1 MRLDVERVTWEVEA
15 KKILNEITLCAD
27 NGEFVGL
34 IGPNGSGKSSLL
46 RCIYRSLRPDA
57 GLISIDGG
65 DIGQTTIRD
74 SARKTAVVLQETPS
88 EFDFQV
94 DEIVF
99 MGRTPHK
106 GLLDRETDEDRRIV
120 AESLERVGMTEFGD
134 RNFWTLSGGEK
145 QRVIVARALAQQ
157 TRFLVLDEPTNHLD
171 IKFQIG
177 ILDLVKGLGVTTLAA
192 LHDLNLAAGYC
203 DRIYAISEG
212 EIVASGSPEQ
222 VLRPELIRS
231 IYGIGAVVQSHPKT
245 GRPHLLFYSENGR

>member
-1 MRLDVERVTWEVEA
+1 MRLDVEQVTWEVET
-15 KKILNEITLCAD
+15 KRILNEVTLNAND
-27 NGEFVGL
+27 DEFVGL

-46 RCIYRSLRPDA
+46 RCIYRSLRPNA

-65 DIGQTTIRD
+65 DIAQMTIRD

-94 DEIVF
+94 EEIVF

-120 AESLERVGMTEFGD
+120 AESLERVGMTEFAD

-177 ILDLVKGLGVTTLAA
+177 ILDLVKGLRVTTLAA
-192 LHDLNLAAGYC
+192 LHDLNLAASYC
-203 DRIYAISEG
+203 DRIYAISDG
-212 EIVASGSPEQ
+212 EIVASGAPEE

-231 IYGIGAVVQSHPKT
+231 IYGIGAIVQPHPKT
-245 GRPHLLFYSENGR
+245 GRPHLLFYSDNGH

>member
-1 MRLDVERVTWEVEA
+1 M
-15 KKILNEITLCAD
+15 
-27 NGEFVGL
+27 
-34 IGPNGSGKSSLL
+34 L
-46 RCIYRSLRPDA
+46 RCIYRSLQPDA

-65 DIGQTTIRD
+65 DVTQMTIRD

-94 DEIVF
+94 EEIVF

-120 AESLERVGMTEFGD
+120 AESLERVGMTEFAG

-171 IKFQIG
+171 IRVSDWNTRSRK
-177 ILDLVKGLGVTTLAA
+177 
-192 LHDLNLAAGYC
+192 
-203 DRIYAISEG
+203 
-212 EIVASGSPEQ
+212 GSPRHYFGGFARLESGGQ
-222 VLRPELIRS
+222 LLRPNLRYFRRRNRGVGRS
-231 IYGIGAVVQSHPKT
+231 GGSAAA
-245 GRPHLLFYSENGR
+245 

>member
-1 MRLDVERVTWEVEA
+1 MRVDVERVTWEVEA
-15 KKILNEITLCAD
+15 KKILNEVTMRAS

-46 RCIYRSLRPDA
+46 RCIYRSLQPDA

-65 DIGQTTIRD
+65 DVTQMTIRD

-94 DEIVF
+94 EEIVF

-120 AESLERVGMTEFGD
+120 AESLERVGMTEFAG

-171 IKFQIG
+171 IRFQIG
-177 ILDLVKGLGVTTLAA
+177 ILDLVKGLHVTTLAA
-192 LHDLNLAAGYC
+192 LHDLNLAASYC

-212 EIVASGSPEQ
+212 EIVASGAPEQ

-231 IYGIGAVVQSHPKT
+231 IYGIGAIVQPHPKT
-245 GRPHLLFYSENGR
+245 GRPHLLFYSDNGH

>member
-1 MRLDVERVTWEVEA
+1 MEVEA
-15 KKILNEITLCAD
+15 KKILDEVTLHAS

-46 RCIYRSLRPDA
+46 RCIYRSLQPNA

-65 DIGQTTIRD
+65 DVTQMTVRD

-94 DEIVF
+94 EEIVF

-120 AESLERVGMTEFGD
+120 AESLERVGMTEFAG

-171 IKFQIG
+171 IRFQIG
-177 ILDLVKGLGVTTLAA
+177 ILDLVKGLRVTTLAA
-192 LHDLNLAAGYC
+192 LHDLNLAASYC

-212 EIVASGSPEQ
+212 EIVAWGAPEQ

-231 IYGIGAVVQSHPKT
+231 IYGIGAIVQLHPKT
-245 GRPHLLFYSENGR
+245 GRPHLLFYSDNGH

>member
-1 MRLDVERVTWEVEA
+1 M
-15 KKILNEITLCAD
+15 KSLCTAS
-27 NGEFVGL
+27 NGEFLGL

-46 RCIYRSLRPDA
+46 RCIYRSLQPDA

-65 DIGQTTIRD
+65 DVTQMTIRD

-94 DEIVF
+94 EEIVF

-120 AESLERVGMTEFGD
+120 AESLERVGMTEFAG

-157 TRFLVLDEPTNHLD
+157 TRFLVLDEPTHHLD

-177 ILDLVKGLGVTTLAA
+177 ILDLVKGLRVTTLAA
-192 LHDLNLAAGYC
+192 LHDLNLAASYC

-212 EIVASGSPEQ
+212 EIVASGAPEE

-231 IYGIGAVVQSHPKT
+231 IYGIGAIVQPHPKT
-245 GRPHLLFYSENGR
+245 GRPHLLFYSDNGH

>member
-1 MRLDVERVTWEVEA
+1 MRVDVERVTWEVEA
-15 KKILNEITLCAD
+15 KKILNEVTLHAS
-27 NGEFVGL
+27 NGEFLGL

-46 RCIYRSLRPDA
+46 RCVYRSLQPDA

-65 DIGQTTIRD
+65 DVTQMTIRD

-94 DEIVF
+94 EEIVF

-120 AESLERVGMTEFGD
+120 AESLERVGMTEFAD

-177 ILDLVKGLGVTTLAA
+177 ILDLVKGLRVTTLAA
-192 LHDLNLAAGYC
+192 LHDLNLAASYC

-212 EIVASGSPEQ
+212 EIVASGAPEQ

-231 IYGIGAVVQSHPKT
+231 IYGIGAIVQPHPKT
-245 GRPHLLFYSENGR
+245 GRPHLLFYSDNGH

>member
-1 MRLDVERVTWEVEA
+1 MRVDVERVTWEVEA
-15 KKILNEITLCAD
+15 KKILNEVTLSAD
-27 NGEFVGL
+27 DNEFVGL

-46 RCIYRSLRPDA
+46 RCIYRSLQPDA

-65 DIGQTTIRD
+65 DVTQMAIRD

-94 DEIVF
+94 EEIVF

-120 AESLERVGMTEFGD
+120 AESLERVDMTEFAD

-177 ILDLVKGLGVTTLAA
+177 ILDLVKGLRVTTLAA
-192 LHDLNLAAGYC
+192 LHDLNLAASYC

-212 EIVASGSPEQ
+212 EIVASGAPEQ

-231 IYGIGAVVQSHPKT
+231 IYGIGTIVQPHPKT
-245 GRPHLLFYSENGR
+245 GRPHLLFYSDNGH

>member
-1 MRLDVERVTWEVEA
+1 MRVDVERVTWEVEA
-15 KKILNEITLCAD
+15 KMILNEVTLHAS
-27 NGEFVGL
+27 NGEFLGL

-46 RCIYRSLRPDA
+46 RCIYRSLQPDA

-65 DIGQTTIRD
+65 DVTQMTIRD

-94 DEIVF
+94 EEIVF

-120 AESLERVGMTEFGD
+120 AESLERVGMTEFAG

-177 ILDLVKGLGVTTLAA
+177 ILDLVKGLRVTTLAA
-192 LHDLNLAAGYC
+192 LHDLNLAASYC

-212 EIVASGSPEQ
+212 EIVASGAPEE

-231 IYGIGAVVQSHPKT
+231 IYGIGAIVQPHPKT
-245 GRPHLLFYSENGR
+245 GRPHLLFYSDNGH

>member
-1 MRLDVERVTWEVEA
+1 MKLDVRGVTWEVEA
-15 KKILNEITLCAD
+15 QKILNEVTLRAG

-57 GLISIDGG
+57 GLISLDGG
-65 DIGQTTIRD
+65 DIGQMTIRD
-74 SARKTAVVLQETPS
+74 CARKTAVVLQETPP

-94 DEIVF
+94 EEIVF

-120 AESLERVGMTEFGD
+120 VESLERVGMAEFAG

-177 ILDLVKGLGVTTLAA
+177 ILDLVRGLGVTTLAA
-192 LHDLNLAAGYC
+192 LHDLNLAASYC
-203 DRIYAISEG
+203 DLIYAISEG
-212 EIVASGSPEQ
+212 EIVASGPPEQ

-245 GRPHLLFYSENGR
+245 GRPHLLFYSENGQ

>member
-1 MRLDVERVTWEVEA
+1 MRLDVEQVTWEVEA
-15 KKILNEITLCAD
+15 NRILNEVTLSAD
-27 NGEFVGL
+27 DNEFVGL

-46 RCIYRSLRPDA
+46 RCIYRSLQPDA

-65 DIGQTTIRD
+65 DVTQMTIRD

-94 DEIVF
+94 EEIVF

-120 AESLERVGMTEFGD
+120 AESLERVGMTEFAD

-177 ILDLVKGLGVTTLAA
+177 ILDLVKGLRVTTLAA
-192 LHDLNLAAGYC
+192 LHDLNLAASYC

-212 EIVASGSPEQ
+212 EIVASGAPEE

-231 IYGIGAVVQSHPKT
+231 IYGIGAIVQPHPKT
-245 GRPHLLFYSENGR
+245 GRPHLLFYSDNGH

>member
-1 MRLDVERVTWEVEA
+1 MRLDVERVTWEVAA
-15 KKILNEITLCAD
+15 KKILDEVTLHAGE
-27 NGEFVGL
+27 GEFVGL

-46 RCIYRSLRPDA
+46 RCIYRSLQPDA
-57 GLISIDGG
+57 GLIAIDGG
-65 DIGQTTIRD
+65 DIARMTIRD
-74 SARKTAVVLQETPS
+74 SAQKTAVVLQETPS

-106 GLLDRETDEDRRIV
+106 GLLDRETDRDRRIV
-120 AESLERVGMTEFGD
+120 AESLERVSMTEFAD

-177 ILDLVKGLGVTTLAA
+177 ILDLVKGLAVTTLAA
-192 LHDLNLAAGYC
+192 LHDLNLAASYC

-212 EIVASGSPEQ
+212 EIVASGSPER

-231 IYGIGAVVQSHPKT
+231 VYGIGAMVQSHPKT